1 LGFGFQSRRENFQM
15 SNAEPL
21 LLSDPQSFMTVVQEH
36 DPERRVRSLHTLD
49 DLMICE
55 ALRHG
60 IFNDRAA
67 LPSLMRFYNEV
78 FLQAPVDRRREIYGH
93 LTIIVPQLGGRTA
106 GALTPFMLLDPDMG
120 IVSTATID
128 YASLGSLLNDD
139 PMTRPR
145 DAISMIEKGIPE
157 NPAAVIG
164 GLLALADPRVCRL
177 LQPLRG
183 SLDEHQVE
191 TVTKCFSGVTAKCVV
206 EFYLDW
212 LEELVDRRDHRS
224 LSIFGHVAAGL
235 YRLADRRK
243 IPFIADG
250 PRPFPVPQD
259 EDVPWPDYKQLDPQ
273 EFAVS
278 IASRL
283 FDLERREPPP
293 KVLPHAIRAF
303 GLTPRTA
310 SQDIALMQ

>member
-1 LGFGFQSRRENFQM
+1 M
-15 SNAEPL
+15 SNPAEL
-21 LLSDPQSFMTVVQEH
+21 LLRSDPKLFMAVVHEQ
-36 DPERRVRSLHTLD
+36 DPEKRALSLHALD
-49 DLMICE
+49 DLMTCE

-60 IFNDRAA
+60 IFDDRAA
-67 LPSLMRFYNEV
+67 LPSLMRFYDEF
-78 FLQAPVDRRREIYGH
+78 FLKAPVDRRREIYRH
-93 LTIIVPQLGGRTA
+93 VAMIASQIGGWTA
-106 GALTPFMLLDPDMG
+106 GAMTPFMLLDPDMG

-128 YASLGSLLNDD
+128 YTSLGSLLNND
-139 PMTRPR
+139 PMTRPK
-145 DAISMIEKGIPE
+145 DAISMIEKGIPR

-164 GLLALADPRVCRL
+164 GLLALGDPRVCRL
-177 LQPLRG
+177 LVPLRA

-212 LEELVDRRDHRS
+212 LDELIDRRDYEG

-235 YRLADRRK
+235 YRLAHARSV
-243 IPFIADG
+243 PFISDG
-250 PRPFPVPQD
+250 QRPFPVPRG
-259 EDVPWPDYKQLDPQ
+259 EAAEWPDRKQIDPR
-273 EFAVS
+273 EFAAS
-278 IASRL
+278 IASRIL
-283 FDLERREPPP
+283 DLEGREAPP